1 MNKRLTRKHLT
12 GKLMAGLATALLA
25 ASAFAQNYPSKPVR
39 IVVPYSPGGIDVVA
53 RLVAQKLQE
62 RLGQPFIIENK
73 PGARSQIGADFV
85 GSQAPDGHTLLYIA
99 GTSHL
104 KLSGRGKTAAW
115 EANPQLAA
123 VAQVGLSPLIL
134 DSTNA
139 KPFKTVAELIA
150 YAKSNPGKLN
160 FASTGYATAG
170 HMSWELFALET
181 GIGAE
186 LIEYKGSS
194 DMNKALIAGDVDVS
208 IDAATVVPFI
218 RAGSVRGLA
227 VMSSKRTPLM
237 PELPSI
243 AETVPNFDTSIW
255 YGMFATGG
263 TPAPALAKLNS
274 EIAAVV
280 RLPDVAERFQTLV
293 LEIPPLLTPPQFE
306 TLIREQA
313 ARWTKALRETR
324 INYQP

>member
-1 MNKRLTRKHLT
+1 MIHGMSNKLLT
-12 GKLMAGLATALLA
+12 GKLLAGLAAALFTAG
-25 ASAFAQNYPSKPVR
+25 AFAQNFPNKPVR
-39 IVVPYSPGGIDVVA
+39 IIVPYSPGGIDVVA
-53 RLVAQKLQE
+53 RLVGQKLTE

-73 PGARSQIGADFV
+73 PGARSQIGADYV
-85 GSQAPDGHTLLYIA
+85 AGSAPDGHTLLYIA

-115 EANPQLAA
+115 EVNPGLAA

-134 DSTNA
+134 ASTNA

-150 YAKSNPGKLN
+150 YGKANPGKLN

-181 GIGAE
+181 GITAE
-186 LIEYKGSS
+186 LVEYKGSS
-194 DMNKALIAGDVDVS
+194 DMSKALIAGDVDLS

-218 RAGSVRGLA
+218 RNGSVRGLA
-227 VMSSKRTPLM
+227 VMSSKRSPLM

-263 TPAPALAKLNS
+263 TPAPVLAKLNS

-280 RLPDVAERFQTLV
+280 RLPDVSEKFQTFV
-293 LEIPPLLTPPQFE
+293 LDIPPLLTPPQFDA
-306 TLIREQA
+306 LIREQA
-313 ARWTKALRETR
+313 ARWTRALRETR